1 MRLIWTAEPER
12 STHRYS
18 VQTAWSTR
26 QNASSTICVDAATCD
41 MTRATSE
48 VSPGLFRRDKAA
60 DLLPPVLASFLSGVV
75 IVIRPIERYLTSK

>member
-1 MRLIWTAEPER
+1 
-12 STHRYS
+12 
-18 VQTAWSTR
+18 
-26 QNASSTICVDAATCD
+26 